1 MDATRSLTRE
11 SISQDVIAIIQ
22 SMISD
27 WDLGPDVSVGLDTC
41 LVADL
46 DCESIDIVQLIV
58 SLQEHYEQRDLP
70 FERLLM
76 SEERYVDEIYVR
88 DIVDFLV
95 KYLNGGEIP

>member
-1 MDATRSLTRE
+1 MNTSRYLTRE

-27 WDLGPDVSVGLDTC
+27 WDLSPDLPIGLDTR

-46 DCESIDIVQLIV
+46 DCKSIDIVQLIV
-58 SLQEHYEQRDLP
+58 SLQEHFEQRNLP